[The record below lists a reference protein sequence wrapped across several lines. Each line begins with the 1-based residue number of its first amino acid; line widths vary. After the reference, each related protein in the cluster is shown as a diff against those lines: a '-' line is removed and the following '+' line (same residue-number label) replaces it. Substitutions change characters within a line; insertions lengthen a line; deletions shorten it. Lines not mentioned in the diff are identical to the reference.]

1 MLDDLLGNMGAQQEQ
16 LENKL
21 KEIEIIEKS
30 QHDEIEI
37 TINGKKEILDISIN
51 KEFEDMGELEDLLV
65 LTLNNAFTKID
76 DMVEAETKKLLDSML
91 PGGLSGLFG

>member
-1 MLDDLLGNMGAQQEQ
+1 MFDDLLGNMGAQQEQ

-30 QHDEIEI
+30 QHGEIEI

-76 DMVEAETKKLLDSML
+76 NMVEAETKKLLDSML

>member
-1 MLDDLLGNMGAQQEQ
+1 MLDDLLGNVGAQQEQ

-21 KEIEIIEKS
+21 KEIEISEKS

-37 TINGKKEILDISIN
+37 VINGKKEVLDISII
-51 KEFEDMGELEDLLV
+51 KAFEDMSELEDLLV
-65 LTLNNAFTKID
+65 LTLNNAFSKAD
-76 DMVEAETKKLLDSML
+76 AMAEAETKKLLESML

>member
-65 LTLNNAFTKID
+65 LTLNSAFAKAD
-76 DMVEAETKKLLDSML
+76 NMVETETRKLLDSML

>member
-21 KEIEIIEKS
+21 KEIEIFEKS
-30 QHDEIEI
+30 QYDEVEI
-37 TINGKKEILDISIN
+37 TINGKKEVLDISIN

-65 LTLNNAFTKID
+65 LTLNSAFSKAD
-76 DMVEAETKKLLDSML
+76 NMVETETKKLLDSML